1 MIKHLIIAVLFLSN
15 FCFATNTNERVL
27 ILERPCDTN
36 LNKARALIGQKKEN
50 KFSFLS
56 FSEFNRD
63 KIFWTKGI
71 GYSDLER
78 LTVNQNRAAG
88 GMVLKS
94 DSLISEWQDIDV
106 IIPLNGEKIGGS
118 LLIPKNLRSNSLV
131 VMSSGSGP
139 QDRDETLFGF
149 KIFKVIA
156 EYLASQGIASF
167 RYDDRGVGNSTGD
180 FVNSTLAD
188 HTHDLEGILSYFEK
202 HENYQFDQFTLF
214 GHSQG
219 GIISAKVA
227 AEKETVNKL
236 ILMASP
242 AVPLKEVVL
251 AQVRLDYLSSN
262 LEREIIEAEVSAHN
276 RLMRALLSN
285 QNSKEELD
293 FYKETYKRI
302 LVKQQPELIEKES
315 ELNTAVDQKANE
327 LKVIYNLPSLKSFLQ
342 YDPVQD
348 LEKLNIPVLALIG
361 GNDAQVSIEQNK
373 DRMESAFLRANTDY
387 DLKVFNAA
395 NHLFQ
400 EAETG
405 LRGEYENL
413 EKEFVNGFL
422 TSISSWLLKN

>member
-1 MIKHLIIAVLFLSN
+1 MKTYILITLLFIGNTFYANSTSLTEKCQHLESN
-15 FCFATNTNERVL
+15 FITADWE
-27 ILERPCDTN
+27 
-36 LNKARALIGQKKEN
+36 
-50 KFSFLS
+50 
-56 FSEFNRD
+56 EF
-63 KIFWTKGI
+63 
-71 GYSDLER
+71 
-78 LTVNQNRAAG
+78 
-88 GMVLKS
+88 
-94 DSLISEWQDIDV
+94 DV
-106 IIPLNGEKIGGS
+106 IIQGNKEKIGGT
-118 LLIPKNLRSNSLV
+118 LLIPDHLKSQSLV

-202 HENYQFDQFTLF
+202 HKNYQFDQFTLF

-242 AVPLKEVVL
+242 AVPLIEVVL

-262 LEREIIEAEVSAHN
+262 LEREIVEAEVSAHN

-373 DRMESAFLRANTDY
+373 DRMESAFLRANTAY
-387 DLKVFNAA
+387 DLRVFNAA

-405 LRGEYENL
+405 LSGEYVNL
-413 EKEFVNGFL
+413 EKEFVDGFL
-422 TSISSWLLKN
+422 NTITSWLLKN